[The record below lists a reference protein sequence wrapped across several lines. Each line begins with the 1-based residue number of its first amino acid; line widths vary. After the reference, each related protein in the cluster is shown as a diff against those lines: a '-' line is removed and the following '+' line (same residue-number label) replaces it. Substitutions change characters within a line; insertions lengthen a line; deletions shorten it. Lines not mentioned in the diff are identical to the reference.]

1 MTNPIRRSAI
11 QAVLAMLVWQA
22 PAYAHHP
29 MGGEMPQTFLQG
41 LLSGLGHPII
51 GLDHLAA
58 IVGVGA
64 LAGIARRGVV
74 PVLIFSAAM
83 MAGVA
88 LHLARVDLPGGELL
102 VGLAT
107 LAIGALLILRVAISP
122 ALAVPLFGV
131 AGLVHGHALGE
142 SVVGAEPTPIVAYL
156 VGLFIVQSAIGLGA
170 CALAQHLTIDRIR
183 TSALSAIGIVVA
195 LIGGAVAAQAAGL
208 TV

>member
-1 MTNPIRRSAI
+1 MTNSIRRSAI
-11 QAVLAMLVWQA
+11 LAVLAVLVWQA

-29 MGGEMPQTFLQG
+29 MGGETPQTFLQG

-64 LAGIARRGVV
+64 LVGLARRGVGSV
-74 PVLIFSAAM
+74 TIFSVAM

-88 LHLARVDLPGGELL
+88 LHLGRVDLPGGEFL
-102 VGLAT
+102 VGLTT
-107 LAIGALLILRVAISP
+107 LMIGALLILRIAISP
-122 ALAVPLFGV
+122 VLAAVLFAV

-156 VGLFIVQSAIGLGA
+156 AGLFIVQTAIGIGA
-170 CALAQHLTIDRIR
+170 CMLARHLTIGRLR
-183 TSALSAIGIVVA
+183 TGALSAMGVVVA
-195 LIGGAVAAQAAGL
+195 LIGGTVAAFAAGL

>member
-11 QAVLAMLVWQA
+11 LAVLAVLVWQA

-64 LAGIARRGVV
+64 LVGIARRGVGSV
-74 PVLIFSAAM
+74 MIFSAAM
-83 MAGVA
+83 MVGVV
-88 LHLARVDLPGGELL
+88 LHLGRVDLPGGELL

-107 LAIGALLILRVAISP
+107 LTIGALLILRIAISP
-122 ALAVPLFGV
+122 ALAAVLFAV

-142 SVVGAEPTPIVAYL
+142 SIVGAEPTPIVAYL
-156 VGLFIVQSAIGLGA
+156 AGLFVTQTALGVGA
-170 CALAQHLTIDRIR
+170 CILARHLTIGRIR
-183 TSALSAIGIVVA
+183 TAVLSAIGVAVA
-195 LIGGAVAAQAAGL
+195 LIGGTVAAFAAGL